1 MGDGGGLVEV
11 TPQEKQ
17 KGEGRQQYC
26 EDDFGSFLHGKQRYN
41 SFLDRGM
48 VIYGRG
54 VRGVGVEWTRKIMCK
69 NFKEG
74 LTIRE
79 LMLFL
84 QSFCESDHKLAFLNL
99 KATIAQLVEQLTC
112 NQ

>member
-1 MGDGGGLVEV
+1 
-11 TPQEKQ
+11 
-17 KGEGRQQYC
+17 
-26 EDDFGSFLHGKQRYN
+26 
-41 SFLDRGM
+41 
-48 VIYGRG
+48 
-54 VRGVGVEWTRKIMCK
+54 MCK

-84 QSFCESDHKLAFLNL
+84 QSFCESDHKLKFSNL

-112 NQ
+112 ISRSLVRSRLVAPCVKVHNKRIGRP

>member
-1 MGDGGGLVEV
+1 
-11 TPQEKQ
+11 
-17 KGEGRQQYC
+17 
-26 EDDFGSFLHGKQRYN
+26 
-41 SFLDRGM
+41 
-48 VIYGRG
+48 
-54 VRGVGVEWTRKIMCK
+54 MCK

-79 LMLFL
+79 LILFL
-84 QSFCESDHKLAFLNL
+84 QSFYGNDHGRTFLTL

>member
-1 MGDGGGLVEV
+1 L
-11 TPQEKQ
+11 
-17 KGEGRQQYC
+17 
-26 EDDFGSFLHGKQRYN
+26 F
-41 SFLDRGM
+41 
-48 VIYGRG
+48 
-54 VRGVGVEWTRKIMCK
+54 EWTRKIMCK

-79 LMLFL
+79 LILFL
-84 QSFCESDHKLAFLNL
+84 QSFCENDHIRAFLSL

>member
-1 MGDGGGLVEV
+1 
-11 TPQEKQ
+11 
-17 KGEGRQQYC
+17 
-26 EDDFGSFLHGKQRYN
+26 
-41 SFLDRGM
+41 
-48 VIYGRG
+48 
-54 VRGVGVEWTRKIMCK
+54 MCK

-84 QSFCESDHKLAFLNL
+84 QSFCESDHKLKFSNL

>member
-1 MGDGGGLVEV
+1 MH
-11 TPQEKQ
+11 
-17 KGEGRQQYC
+17 GE
-26 EDDFGSFLHGKQRYN
+26 QRYN
-41 SFLDRGM
+41 RILDGARLNCRRVGE
-48 VIYGRG
+48 G
-54 VRGVGVEWTRKIMCK
+54 VMFKWTRKIMCK

-79 LMLFL
+79 LILFL
-84 QSFCESDHKLAFLNL
+84 QSFCENDHIRAFLSL